1 MKNAFTAFTSADI
14 LLPRDAEYEKWA
26 VIACDQFT
34 SEPEYW
40 QETEKLTEGAVTA
53 LDLILPEIYLGEA
66 DVDKRIDKI
75 AANMYGYLD
84 SDVFEEHK
92 NALIYVERIQTD
104 GVLRAGV
111 VGAADLE
118 EYDYS
123 KGSTSQIRATEAT
136 VTERIPP
143 RIKVREKAPIEL
155 PHIMILIDDEKKAL
169 IEPLAE
175 HKDDMKKLYDFELMQ
190 GGGRLAGWLL
200 TDTLRDELLEK
211 LAKFSEK
218 EAFEKR
224 YGLADT
230 APLTFA
236 MGDGNHS
243 LATAKAYYEKLKAEN
258 PDKDMSAHPAR
269 FALAEIVN
277 LHSPALDFEAI
288 HRIVGAADID
298 QMMAKMTDELGLSEE
313 PAEQSFVTV
322 RGGEKKKLYVHKP
335 TSKLTVGSLQN
346 FLDKYLAENGGDID
360 YIHGTEVVEKLA
372 ADGKKIGFVLPDMGK
387 EQLFPT
393 VIADGALPRKTFSM
407 GHARDKR
414 YYVEARKITEEK

>member
-40 QETEKLTEGAVTA
+40 QETEKMTEGAVTA

-111 VGAADLE
+111 VGAVDLE

-123 KGSTSQIRATEAT
+123 KGSASQIRATEAT

-200 TDTLRDELLEK
+200 TDALRDELLEK

-243 LATAKAYYEKLKAEN
+243 LATAKAYYEKLKAAN
-258 PDKDMSAHPAR
+258 PDKDMSSHPAR
-269 FALAEIVN
+269 YALAEIVN

-288 HRIVGAADID
+288 HRIVGTADID

>member
-111 VGAADLE
+111 VGAVDLE

-123 KGSTSQIRATEAT
+123 KGSASQIRATEAT

-200 TDTLRDELLEK
+200 TDALRDELLEK

-243 LATAKAYYEKLKAEN
+243 LATAKAYYEKLKAAN
-258 PDKDMSAHPAR
+258 PDKDMSSHPAR
-269 FALAEIVN
+269 YALAEIVN

-288 HRIVGAADID
+288 HRIVGTADID

-372 ADGKKIGFVLPDMGK
+372 ADGKKIGFMLPDMGK

>member
-40 QETEKLTEGAVTA
+40 QETEKLTEGAVAA

-123 KGSTSQIRATEAT
+123 KGSASQIRATEAT

-200 TDTLRDELLEK
+200 TDALRDELLEK

-243 LATAKAYYEKLKAEN
+243 LATAKAYYEKLKAAN
-258 PDKDMSAHPAR
+258 PDKDMSSHPAR
-269 FALAEIVN
+269 YALAEIVN
-277 LHSPALDFEAI
+277 LHSPALDFKAI
-288 HRIVGAADID
+288 HRIVGTADID
-298 QMMAKMTDELGLSEE
+298 QMIAKMTDELGLSEE

>member
-40 QETEKLTEGAVTA
+40 QETENMTEGAVTA

-111 VGAADLE
+111 VGAVDLE

-243 LATAKAYYEKLKAEN
+243 LATAKAYYEKLKAAN
-258 PDKDMSAHPAR
+258 PDKDMSSHPAR
-269 FALAEIVN
+269 YALAEIVN

-288 HRIVGAADID
+288 HRIVGTADID
-298 QMMAKMTDELGLSEE
+298 QMMAKMTEELGLSEE

-346 FLDKYLAENGGDID
+346 FLDKYPAENGGDID

>member
-1 MKNAFTAFTSADI
+1 MKSMPT
-14 LLPRDAEYEKWA
+14 RYEFNWSMVL

-40 QETEKLTEGAVTA
+40 QETEKMTDGAVTA

-111 VGAADLE
+111 VGAVDLE

-123 KGSTSQIRATEAT
+123 KGSASQIRATEAT

-200 TDTLRDELLEK
+200 TDALRDELLEK

-243 LATAKAYYEKLKAEN
+243 LATAKAYYEKLKAAN
-258 PDKDMSAHPAR
+258 PDKDMSSHPAR
-269 FALAEIVN
+269 YALAEIVN

-288 HRIVGAADID
+288 HRIVGTADID

-322 RGGEKKKLYVHKP
+322 RGVEKKKLYVHKP

>member
-111 VGAADLE
+111 VGAVDLE

-123 KGSTSQIRATEAT
+123 KGSASQIRATEAT

-200 TDTLRDELLEK
+200 TDALRDELLEK

-243 LATAKAYYEKLKAEN
+243 LATAKAYYEKLKAAN
-258 PDKDMSAHPAR
+258 PDKDMSSHPAR
-269 FALAEIVN
+269 YALAEIVN

-288 HRIVGAADID
+288 HRIVGTADVD

-335 TSKLTVGSLQN
+335 ASKLTVGSLQN

>member
-40 QETEKLTEGAVTA
+40 QETENMTEGAVTA

-111 VGAADLE
+111 VGAVDLE

-123 KGSTSQIRATEAT
+123 KGSASQIRATEAT

-243 LATAKAYYEKLKAEN
+243 LATAKAYYEKLKAAN
-258 PDKDMSAHPAR
+258 PDKDMSSHPAR

-288 HRIVGAADID
+288 HRIVGTADID

>member
-40 QETEKLTEGAVTA
+40 QETEKMTEGAVTA

-111 VGAADLE
+111 VGAVDLE

-123 KGSTSQIRATEAT
+123 KGSASQIRATEAT

-243 LATAKAYYEKLKAEN
+243 LATAKAYYEKLKAAN
-258 PDKDMSAHPAR
+258 PDKDMSSHPAR
-269 FALAEIVN
+269 YALAEIVN

-288 HRIVGAADID
+288 HRIVGTADID
-298 QMMAKMTDELGLSEE
+298 QMMAKMTEELGLSEE

>member
-40 QETEKLTEGAVTA
+40 QETEKMTDGAVTA

-111 VGAADLE
+111 VGAVDLE

-123 KGSTSQIRATEAT
+123 KGSASQIRATEAT

-200 TDTLRDELLEK
+200 TDALRDELLEK

-243 LATAKAYYEKLKAEN
+243 LATAKAYYEKLKAAN
-258 PDKDMSAHPAR
+258 PDKDMSSHPAR
-269 FALAEIVN
+269 YALAEIVN

-288 HRIVGAADID
+288 HRIVGTADID

-322 RGGEKKKLYVHKP
+322 RGVEKKKLYVHKP

-393 VIADGALPRKTFSM
+393 VIADGTLPRKTFSM

>member
-123 KGSTSQIRATEAT
+123 KGSASQIRATEAT

-200 TDTLRDELLEK
+200 TDALRDELLEK

-243 LATAKAYYEKLKAEN
+243 LATAKAYYEKLKAAN
-258 PDKDMSAHPAR
+258 PDKDMSSHPAR
-269 FALAEIVN
+269 YALAEIVN

-288 HRIVGAADID
+288 HRIVGTADID

>member
-243 LATAKAYYEKLKAEN
+243 LATAKAYYEKLKAAN
-258 PDKDMSAHPAR
+258 PDKDMSSHPAR
-269 FALAEIVN
+269 YALAEIVN

-288 HRIVGAADID
+288 HRIVGTADID

>member
-40 QETEKLTEGAVTA
+40 QETENMTEGAVTA

-111 VGAADLE
+111 VGAVDLE

-243 LATAKAYYEKLKAEN
+243 LATAKAYYEKLKAAN
-258 PDKDMSAHPAR
+258 PDKDMSSHPAR
-269 FALAEIVN
+269 YALAEIVN

-288 HRIVGAADID
+288 HRIVGTADID
-298 QMMAKMTDELGLSEE
+298 QMMAKMTNELGLSEE

-414 YYVEARKITEEK
+414 YYVEARKIAEEK

>member
-40 QETEKLTEGAVTA
+40 QETEKMTDGAVTA

-111 VGAADLE
+111 VGAVDLE

-123 KGSTSQIRATEAT
+123 KGSASQIRATEAT

-200 TDTLRDELLEK
+200 TDALRDELLEK

-243 LATAKAYYEKLKAEN
+243 LATAKAYYEKLKAAN
-258 PDKDMSAHPAR
+258 PDKDMSSHPAR
-269 FALAEIVN
+269 YALAEIVN

-288 HRIVGAADID
+288 HRIVGTADID

-322 RGGEKKKLYVHKP
+322 RGVEKKKLYVHKP

>member
-123 KGSTSQIRATEAT
+123 KGSASQIRATEAT

-200 TDTLRDELLEK
+200 TDALRDELLEK

-224 YGLADT
+224 YGLSDT

-243 LATAKAYYEKLKAEN
+243 LATAKAYYEKLKAAN
-258 PDKDMSAHPAR
+258 PDKDMSSHPAR
-269 FALAEIVN
+269 YALAEIVN

-288 HRIVGAADID
+288 HRIVGTADVD

>member
-111 VGAADLE
+111 VGAVDLE

-200 TDTLRDELLEK
+200 TDALRDELLEK

-243 LATAKAYYEKLKAEN
+243 LATAKAYYEKLKAAN
-258 PDKDMSAHPAR
+258 PDKDMSSHPAR
-269 FALAEIVN
+269 YALAEIVN

-288 HRIVGAADID
+288 HRIVGTADID

>member
-40 QETEKLTEGAVTA
+40 QETEKMTEGAVTA

-111 VGAADLE
+111 VGAVDLE

-243 LATAKAYYEKLKAEN
+243 LATAKAYYEKLKAAN
-258 PDKDMSAHPAR
+258 PDKDMSSHPAR
-269 FALAEIVN
+269 YALAEIVN

-288 HRIVGAADID
+288 HRIVGTADID
-298 QMMAKMTDELGLSEE
+298 QMMAKMTEELGLSEE

>member
-40 QETEKLTEGAVTA
+40 QETEKMTDGAVTA

-111 VGAADLE
+111 VGAVDLE

-243 LATAKAYYEKLKAEN
+243 LATAKAYYEKLKAAN
-258 PDKDMSAHPAR
+258 PDKDMSSHPAR
-269 FALAEIVN
+269 YALAEIVN

-288 HRIVGAADID
+288 HRIVGTADID

>member
-40 QETEKLTEGAVTA
+40 QETEKMTDGAVTA

-111 VGAADLE
+111 VGAVDLE

-123 KGSTSQIRATEAT
+123 KGSASQIRATEST

-200 TDTLRDELLEK
+200 TDALRDELLEK

-243 LATAKAYYEKLKAEN
+243 LATAKAYYEKLKAAN
-258 PDKDMSAHPAR
+258 PDKDMSSHPAR
-269 FALAEIVN
+269 YALAEIVN

-288 HRIVGAADID
+288 HRIVGTADVD

>member
-111 VGAADLE
+111 VGAVDLE

-123 KGSTSQIRATEAT
+123 KGSASQIRATEAT

-243 LATAKAYYEKLKAEN
+243 LATAKAYYEKLKAAN
-258 PDKDMSAHPAR
+258 PDKDMSSHPAR
-269 FALAEIVN
+269 YALAEIVN
-277 LHSPALDFEAI
+277 LHSSALDFEAI
-288 HRIVGAADID
+288 HRIVGTADID
-298 QMMAKMTDELGLSEE
+298 QMMAKMTEELGLSEE

>member
-34 SEPEYW
+34 SQPEYW
-40 QETEKLTEGAVTA
+40 QETEKMTDGAVTA

-111 VGAADLE
+111 VGAVDLE

-123 KGSTSQIRATEAT
+123 KSSASQIRATEAT

-200 TDTLRDELLEK
+200 TDALRDELLEK

-243 LATAKAYYEKLKAEN
+243 LATAKAYYEKLKAAN
-258 PDKDMSAHPAR
+258 PDNDMSSHPAR
-269 FALAEIVN
+269 YALAEIVN
-277 LHSPALDFEAI
+277 LHSPALDFKAI
-288 HRIVGAADID
+288 HRIVGTADID

>member
-40 QETEKLTEGAVTA
+40 QETEKITEGAVTA

-111 VGAADLE
+111 VGAVDLE

-200 TDTLRDELLEK
+200 NDTLRDELLEK

-288 HRIVGAADID
+288 HRIVGTADVD
-298 QMMAKMTDELGLSEE
+298 QMMAKMTEELGLSEE

-346 FLDKYLAENGGDID
+346 FLDKYLGENGGDID

-372 ADGKKIGFVLPDMGK
+372 ADGEKIGFVLPDMGK

-414 YYVEARKITEEK
+414 YYVEARKITEEN

>member
-40 QETEKLTEGAVTA
+40 QETENMTEGAVTA

-111 VGAADLE
+111 VGAVDLE

-155 PHIMILIDDEKKAL
+155 THIMILIDDEKKAL

-200 TDTLRDELLEK
+200 TDALRDELLEK

-243 LATAKAYYEKLKAEN
+243 LATAKAYYEKLKAAN
-258 PDKDMSAHPAR
+258 PDKDMSSHPAR
-269 FALAEIVN
+269 YALAEIVN

-288 HRIVGAADID
+288 HRIVGTADID

>member
-40 QETEKLTEGAVTA
+40 QETEKMTEGAVTA

-111 VGAADLE
+111 VGAVDLE

-269 FALAEIVN
+269 YALAEIVN

-288 HRIVGAADID
+288 HRIVGTADID
-298 QMMAKMTDELGLSEE
+298 QMMAKMTNELGLSEE

-414 YYVEARKITEEK
+414 YYVEARKITEER

>member
-40 QETEKLTEGAVTA
+40 QETEKMTEGAVTA

-111 VGAADLE
+111 VGAVDLE

-123 KGSTSQIRATEAT
+123 KGSASQIRATEAT

-243 LATAKAYYEKLKAEN
+243 LATAKAYYEKLKAAN
-258 PDKDMSAHPAR
+258 PDKDMSSHPAR

-288 HRIVGAADID
+288 HRIVGTADID
-298 QMMAKMTDELGLSEE
+298 QMMAKMTEELGLSEE
-313 PAEQSFVTV
+313 PAEQSFVSV

>member
-111 VGAADLE
+111 VGAVDLE

-123 KGSTSQIRATEAT
+123 KGSASQIRATEAT

-200 TDTLRDELLEK
+200 TDALRDELLEK

-243 LATAKAYYEKLKAEN
+243 LATAKAYYEKLKAAN
-258 PDKDMSAHPAR
+258 PDKDMSSHPAR
-269 FALAEIVN
+269 YALAEIVN

-288 HRIVGAADID
+288 HRIVGTADID

>member
-111 VGAADLE
+111 VGAVDLE

-224 YGLADT
+224 YGLANT

-243 LATAKAYYEKLKAEN
+243 LATAKAYYEKLKAAN
-258 PDKDMSAHPAR
+258 PDKDMSSHPAR
-269 FALAEIVN
+269 YALAEIVN

-288 HRIVGAADID
+288 HRIVGTADID

>member
-123 KGSTSQIRATEAT
+123 KGSVSQIRATEAT

-200 TDTLRDELLEK
+200 TDALRDELLEK

-243 LATAKAYYEKLKAEN
+243 LATAKAYYEKLKAAN
-258 PDKDMSAHPAR
+258 PDKDMSSHPAR
-269 FALAEIVN
+269 YALAEIVN

-288 HRIVGAADID
+288 HRIVGTADID

-372 ADGKKIGFVLPDMGK
+372 ADGKKIGFVPPDMGK

>member
-40 QETEKLTEGAVTA
+40 QETEKMTEGAVTA

-243 LATAKAYYEKLKAEN
+243 LATAKAYYEKLKAAN

-269 FALAEIVN
+269 YALAEIVN

-288 HRIVGAADID
+288 HRIVGTADID